1 MPDLLQILTDLSW
14 PVAICIAWLAGEYG
28 QRWTGLP
35 KISFYGIAGFSA
47 RLVADRRA
55 AANGF
60 RHRAG
65 HGRRRP
71 SA

>member
-35 KISFYGIAGFSA
+35 KISFYGIALRSLPRKSA
-47 RLVADRRA
+47 CCRNRGPASCWSWPTSR
-55 AANGF
+55 
-60 RHRAG
+60 
-65 HGRRRP
+65 